1 MNVANRL
8 NQSSRAPELRD
19 DVSEASINESLIN
32 LQQRQGSISG
42 VIRVFALLIGLV
54 AFLISYKIYL

>member
-1 MNVANRL
+1 MNLSN
-8 NQSSRAPELRD
+8 RAPELRD
-19 DVSEASINESLIN
+19 DVSESSINESLIN